1 MHSNPHPQALRAAL
15 DLNHSNKV
23 LGILMAVLEENLDA
37 TVGLELGPIVSRLDP
52 YVAAWTDADITAVA
66 DFLKDW
72 NSNAR
77 FSFVA
82 QAVLSSLVRVHK
94 RKRLEAIRPVAML
107 FEGIMAYSQRHLDRV
122 DRLQQA
128 SNLLEYATSSLALL
142 PSGGGTGGAPRN
154 RLRLAA
160 AGASSASPMDV
171 VAEDEE
177 DLVPMA
183 FFAGGH
189 QAVMQEQQDH
199 LHEDDEGGEEDAAGM
214 SPPKKRTTRGASNK
228 RKDEAPASSGKEAK
242 KKKVKKAKH

>member
-1 MHSNPHPQALRAAL
+1 
-15 DLNHSNKV
+15 
-23 LGILMAVLEENLDA
+23 MAVLEENLDA
-37 TVGLELGPIVSRLDP
+37 TVGLALGPIVSRLDP

-94 RKRLEAIRPVAML
+94 RKRLEALRPVAML

-142 PSGGGTGGAPRN
+142 PCGGRAGAGGAAHKKIRQ
-154 RLRLAA
+154 AG
-160 AGASSASPMDV
+160 AGASGTSAMDV
-171 VAEDEE
+171 DADNEGEGDDDEDDDE

-183 FFAGGH
+183 FFEGGH
-189 QAVMQEQQDH
+189 QAVMQEREQQESLLEEEVGVAH
-199 LHEDDEGGEEDAAGM
+199 REGEEEDSSAM
-214 SPPKKRTTRGASNK
+214 KRTTTRGASNK
-228 RKDEAPASSGKEAK
+228 RKVTGPASSGKDAKKNKNK
-242 KKKVKKAKH
+242 KKKTKAVTDAQH